1 MLTTHQLRTQL
12 KELTMTDNP
21 GPGPI
26 HDGDDVQG
34 HINRPGRADAAMS
47 DDGDDVQ
54 GHINRPGREAA
65 EMSDD
70 GDDVEGHKFSA
81 KP

>member
-1 MLTTHQLRTQL
+1 MLTTHQFRTQL

-26 HDGDDVQG
+26 HDGDDVEA
-34 HINRPGRADAAMS
+34 HKFSHRADAEMTDA
-47 DDGDDVQ
+47 DDDVQ

-65 EMSDD
+65 EMSDAD
-70 GDDVEGHKFSA
+70 DDVEGHRIHF